1 MEVLNDE
8 KVGATTPKNTL
19 PSSLYLFAGIL
30 MIVCGLV
37 WLMNNYNIVGP
48 AFMDA
53 FFSWQMFVVA
63 VGGWLLCARQWTFGG
78 VVTGMGVTHCF
89 IVARNIPSVIFPR
102 GICRLR
108 KNVRNA
114 AICFSTAEAKKA

>member
-19 PSSLYLFAGIL
+19 PNSLYLFAGIL

-48 AFMDA
+48 VFMDS
-53 FFSWQMFVVA
+53 FF
-63 VGGWLLCARQWTFGG
+63 
-78 VVTGMGVTHCF
+78 
-89 IVARNIPSVIFPR
+89 
-102 GICRLR
+102 
-108 KNVRNA
+108 
-114 AICFSTAEAKKA
+114 

>member
-8 KVGATTPKNTL
+8 KTGATTPKNTL

-48 AFMDA
+48 VFMDA

-63 VGGWLLCARQWTFGG
+63 VGGWLLCARQWTLGGLVTAAGVMLLMFDVLNIYISFERIVLPLLVVAGG
-78 VVTGMGVTHCF
+78 VACVVK
-89 IVARNIPSVIFPR
+89 A
-102 GICRLR
+102 L
-108 KNVRNA
+108 
-114 AICFSTAEAKKA
+114 KK